1 MDENTFD
8 ALWNPDDLA
17 RTEEDLRMLTL
28 KVKAT
33 GNPYILVQL
42 LSRIGRSQ
50 GLQNKFEKAVET
62 LNEADFVLIEAAQRD
77 HHEHPP
83 KHRAWIRYMIERGR
97 LFAVTGWEESAQ
109 NYLHDACYMALDL
122 NHPDLV
128 KEGIQALKSLG
139 LAAPPRREVGTLSS
153 PGLPGDD
160 DCATA

>member
-1 MDENTFD
+1 MDENSFD
-8 ALWNPDDLA
+8 ALWNPDDLE

-33 GNPYILVQL
+33 GNPYTLVQL
-42 LSRIGRSQ
+42 LSRVGRAQ

-97 LFAVTGWEESAQ
+97 LFGVTGWENSAQ
-109 NYLHDACYMALDL
+109 NYLHDACHMARDL

-128 KEGIQALKSLG
+128 KEGLQALKSLG
-139 LAAPPRREVGTLSS
+139 LAAPPRREAELQSS
-153 PGLPGDD
+153 TESP
-160 DCATA
+160 